1 MPMSQTTETY
11 DDQIVRLFLLAA
23 VVWGAIGM
31 SVGVFAAAQ
40 LYWPSLNFGV
50 PWLTFSRIRP
60 DHTFGVIFA
69 FGGSA
74 LNSWRPANAMLQ
86 EHNTE
91 ISSLDFLILLNH
103 KRKEQSHWFHK
114 RSVPQCRK
122 TEKQCHRCDMYGIS
136 VVMTDDVCERGNN
149 MIRYIL

>member
-1 MPMSQTTETY
+1 MSQTTETY

-74 LNSWRPANAMLQ
+74 LIGTCYYIVQRTGHTRLALGRLARFTFGGGRQPVCWRW
-86 EHNTE
+86 
-91 ISSLDFLILLNH
+91 S
-103 KRKEQSHWFHK
+103 R
-114 RSVPQCRK
+114 CR
-122 TEKQCHRCDMYGIS
+122 
-136 VVMTDDVCERGNN
+136 
-149 MIRYIL
+149 

>member
-1 MPMSQTTETY
+1 MSQTTETY

-74 LNSWRPANAMLQ
+74 LIGTCYYIVQRTCA
-86 EHNTE
+86 H
-91 ISSLDFLILLNH
+91 I
-103 KRKEQSHWFHK
+103 
-114 RSVPQCRK
+114 
-122 TEKQCHRCDMYGIS
+122 
-136 VVMTDDVCERGNN
+136 RGS
-149 MIRYIL
+149 RL